1 MTQQDYD
8 AMVEYENE
16 MSAAAYEEAYY
27 YDAINN
33 AVDIIERYGFPTVMK
48 DIIRVL
54 TKNEQSKVN

>member
-16 MSAAAYEEAYY
+16 LSTAYEEAYY
-27 YDAINN
+27 FDTINN

-54 TKNEQSKVN
+54 TKNEQSKSY